1 MEGNEKGVLWLC
13 SFVFALLMC
22 VGLVDACWSC
32 RFCVYIY
39 IYTSTYTRRSASNII
54 VKVEY
59 TNCSILCDI
68 LILALLI
75 AS

>member
-32 RFCVYIY
+32 RFV
-39 IYTSTYTRRSASNII
+39 
-54 VKVEY
+54 
-59 TNCSILCDI
+59 
-68 LILALLI
+68 
-75 AS
+75 